1 MWFNRMCKGQANNN
15 KKGLFMT
22 NNQNFK
28 TITII
33 SVIFLLVL
41 ISLYTMLP
49 PSPDKNADISK
60 NFSVNRA
67 VQHLN
72 YIANTAHPSG
82 SVENEIVRSYIVEQL
97 NLMGLEPEIEH
108 SNHASLYS
116 KMLTGGDMYNVIGK
130 LKGTG
135 SDHTI
140 MMSAHYDSVQQGP
153 GASDDGSGVAALLET
168 IRVLK
173 SAPPL
178 RNDIYFVFTDGEE
191 QGLMGAKEF
200 WTKSK
205 HKQKIDL
212 IINFEARGT
221 SGPSIMFQTSDHNG
235 WIVKEFAKVAPNPVT
250 SSLLGNLFE
259 IMPNDSDLTV
269 SNENKIPG
277 LNFAYGDGWTRYHT
291 PHDDVKH
298 LDIRSL
304 EHQGQNALA
313 MARHFGQLELDDIK
327 KENAVYFSFF
337 GGVISYSYY
346 WVYPLTGLIVFL
358 FATVTIFAVKKKCAT
373 YKGLGISLLAILLA
387 VISSVLATVL
397 IWMGVNALWAEKMTL
412 FSGAI
417 YDSLYYQW
425 AFLLITASICFLI
438 WRRFRSVN
446 EWEMT
451 LSAIFLGTI
460 FLILLTQFLPGASY
474 LFAWP
479 LLVSLLILGWVVW
492 KNNLD
497 QISTNTW
504 MLSLISFLPVVLFV
518 PLLKLLFTF
527 FPISLVPYLMV
538 LFVWLLALLFMQC
551 KQLFQLGQWV
561 PYTLIGIA
569 VVILSISFFRANPS
583 ADRPIDSNLFYVVD
597 QDKKQAQ
604 WVTTQPPNDW
614 TEKYIASTNISNIKS
629 ILPFNYDKKAWVG
642 NAPVRNYQMPR
653 IKLVKTEEKQ
663 GNKMI
668 HFRFSGGTDVQNMY
682 LSIPGGRVQKI
693 KVGEESFTIPKSME
707 TFYYKQAGIPKQGLD
722 VIVEV
727 KGNQPVEFTFGSE
740 QHPDPEIRS
749 KRPPHLMTSGLFDE
763 SIVVIKRVTY

>member
-1 MWFNRMCKGQANNN
+1 
-15 KKGLFMT
+15 MT
-22 NNQNFK
+22 NNQNLK
-28 TITII
+28 TISII
-33 SVIFLLVL
+33 SFIVL
-41 ISLYTMLP
+41 FAFISLFTIVP
-49 PSPDKNADISK
+49 PNPDKKADISK
-60 NFSVNRA
+60 HFSADRA

-72 YIANTAHPSG
+72 HIAKTAHPSG
-82 SVENEIVRSYIVEQL
+82 SVENEKVRNYLVEQL
-97 NLMGLEPEIEH
+97 KLLGLKPVIEH
-108 SNHASLYS
+108 SNHASLYP
-116 KMLTGGDMYNVIGK
+116 KMLIGGDMYNVIGK
-130 LKGTG
+130 LEGIST
-135 SDHTI
+135 DHAM

-173 SAPPL
+173 SGPPL
-178 RNDIYFVFTDGEE
+178 KNDIYFVFTDGEE

-200 WTKSK
+200 WTKSN

-221 SGPSIMFQTSDHNG
+221 SGPSIMFQTSDQNG
-235 WIVKEFAKVAPNPVT
+235 WMVKEFAKAAPNPVT

-277 LNFAYGDGWTRYHT
+277 LNFAYGDGWTGYHT

-313 MARHFGQLELDDIK
+313 MARHFGQLELNDIK
-327 KENAVYFSFF
+327 KENAVYFNFL
-337 GGVISYSYY
+337 GVVISYSYY
-346 WVYPLTGLIVFL
+346 WVYPLTGLIVL
-358 FATVTIFAVKKKCAT
+358 LLIMVTLLAVKKKCAT

-387 VISSVLATVL
+387 IISSILATVL
-397 IWMGVNALWAEKMTL
+397 IWTGVNALWAKKMTL
-412 FSGAI
+412 FSSAI
-417 YDSLYYQW
+417 YYSLYYQW
-425 AFLLITASICFLI
+425 AFMLITASICFLI

-451 LSAIFLGTI
+451 LAAIFIGAI

-492 KNNLD
+492 KNKMD
-497 QISTNTW
+497 KISTNTW
-504 MLSLISFLPVVLFV
+504 TLSLISFLPIVLFV
-518 PLLKLLFTF
+518 PLFKLLFTF
-527 FPISLVPYLMV
+527 FPIRLVPYLML

-604 WVTTQPPNDW
+604 WVTTRPPEKW
-614 TEKYIASTNISNIKS
+614 TKKYIDATNISDIKS

-642 NAPVRNYQMPR
+642 NAPVRNYQMPK
-653 IKLVKTEEKQ
+653 IKLVQTEKKQ
-663 GNKMI
+663 GNRI
-668 HFRFSGGTDVQNMY
+668 VHFRFTGGTDVQNMY

-693 KVGEESFTIPKSME
+693 KVGEDSFTIPNSME
-707 TFYYKQAGIPKQGLD
+707 TFYYKQAGIPKKGLD
-722 VIVEV
+722 VVVEV

-749 KRPPHLMTSGLFDE
+749 KRPPHLITSGLFDE
-763 SIVVIKRVTY
+763 SILVIRRVTY

>member
-1 MWFNRMCKGQANNN
+1 MIAF
-15 KKGLFMT
+15 
-22 NNQNFK
+22 
-28 TITII
+28 
-33 SVIFLLVL
+33 
-41 ISLYTMLP
+41 ISLHTIVP
-49 PSPDKNADISK
+49 PSPDKKADISE
-60 NFSVNRA
+60 NFSADRA

-72 YIANTAHPSG
+72 HIAKTAHPSG
-82 SVENEIVRSYIVEQL
+82 SIENEKVRNYLVEQL
-97 NLMGLEPEIEH
+97 KLMGLKPEIEH
-108 SNHASLYS
+108 SNHASLYP
-116 KMLTGGDMYNVIGK
+116 KMLTGGDMYNVIVK
-130 LKGTG
+130 LEGTS
-135 SDHTI
+135 SDHAM

-178 RNDIYFVFTDGEE
+178 KNDIYFVFTDGEE
-191 QGLMGAKEF
+191 QGLMSAKEF

-235 WIVKEFAKVAPNPVT
+235 WMVKEFAKAAPNPVT

-277 LNFAYGDGWTRYHT
+277 LNFAYGDGWTGYHT
-291 PHDDVKH
+291 PRDDVKH

-304 EHQGQNALA
+304 EHQGRNALA
-313 MARHFGQLELDDIK
+313 MARHFGQLELNDIK
-327 KENAVYFSFF
+327 KENAVYFNFF
-337 GGVISYSYY
+337 GVVISYSYY
-346 WVYPLTGLIVFL
+346 WVYPLTGLIVL
-358 FATVTIFAVKKKCAT
+358 VFAMVTIIAVKNKRAS
-373 YKGLGISLLAILLA
+373 YKGLGFSLLAILFA
-387 VISSVLATVL
+387 VISSIFATVM

-417 YDSLYYQW
+417 YDSSYYQW
-425 AFLLITASICFLI
+425 AFLLLTASISFLI
-438 WRRFRSVN
+438 WRKFRSVN

-451 LSAIFLGTI
+451 LSAIFLGVI
-460 FLILLTQFLPGASY
+460 VLILLTQFLPGASY

-479 LLVSLLILGWVVW
+479 LLVSLLILGWVIW
-492 KNNLD
+492 KNKLD
-497 QISTNTW
+497 TISANTW
-504 MLSLISFLPVVLFV
+504 MLSLISFLPIILFV

-527 FPISLVPYLMV
+527 FPVSLVPYLML
-538 LFVWLLALLFMQC
+538 LFVWLLALLFMPC

-604 WVTTQPPNDW
+604 WVTTQPPDDW
-614 TEKYIASTNISNIKS
+614 TKKYITSTNTSNIKA
-629 ILPFNYDKKAWVG
+629 ILPFNYDKQAWVG
-642 NAPVRNYQMPR
+642 NAPVRNYQIPQ
-653 IKLVKTEEKQ
+653 IKLVKTGIKQ

-668 HFRFSGGTDVQNMY
+668 HFRFTGGTDVQNMY
-682 LSIPGGRVQKI
+682 LYIPGGRVQKI
-693 KVGEESFTIPKSME
+693 KVDEESFTIPKSME

-727 KGNQPVEFTFGSE
+727 KGDQPIEFTFGSE

-749 KRPPHLMTSGLFDE
+749 KRPSHLITSGLFDE
-763 SIVVIKRVTY
+763 SIVVIERITY

>member
-1 MWFNRMCKGQANNN
+1 
-15 KKGLFMT
+15 MT
-22 NNQNFK
+22 NHQNLK
-28 TITII
+28 AITII
-33 SVIFLLVL
+33 SFIFLFAF
-41 ISLYTMLP
+41 ISLYTMVP
-49 PSPDKNADISK
+49 PSPDKKADISR
-60 NFSVNRA
+60 NFSADRA

-72 YIANTAHPSG
+72 HIAKTAHPSG
-82 SVENEIVRSYIVEQL
+82 SVENEKVRNYLVEQL
-97 NLMGLEPEIEH
+97 KLMGLKPEIEH
-108 SNHASLYS
+108 SNHASLYP

-130 LKGTG
+130 LEGTS
-135 SDHTI
+135 SDHAM

-173 SAPPL
+173 SGPPL
-178 RNDIYFVFTDGEE
+178 KNDIYFVFTDGEE

-200 WTKSK
+200 WTKSN
-205 HKQKIDL
+205 HKQKMDL

-221 SGPSIMFQTSDHNG
+221 SGPSIMFQTSDQNG
-235 WIVKEFAKVAPNPVT
+235 WMVKEFAKAAPNPVT

-277 LNFAYGDGWTRYHT
+277 LNFAYGDGWTGYHT
-291 PHDDVKH
+291 PRDDVKH

-304 EHQGQNALA
+304 EHQGQNALT
-313 MARHFGQLELDDIK
+313 MARHFGQLELNDIK
-327 KENAVYFSFF
+327 KENAVYFNFF
-337 GGVISYSYY
+337 GVVISYSYY
-346 WVYPLTGLIVFL
+346 WVYPLTGLILLL
-358 FATVTIFAVKKKCAT
+358 FAMVTIFAVKKKCAT

-387 VISSVLATVL
+387 IISSIIATVL
-397 IWMGVNALWAEKMTL
+397 IWMGVNALWAEKITL

-438 WRRFRSVN
+438 WRKFRTVN

-451 LSAIFLGTI
+451 LSAIFLGVI

-492 KNNLD
+492 KNKMD
-497 QISTNTW
+497 EIISNPW

-527 FPISLVPYLMV
+527 FPVSLVPYLM
-538 LFVWLLALLFMQC
+538 LLLVWLLALLFMQC
-551 KQLFQLGQWV
+551 KQLFGLGQWV
-561 PYTLIGIA
+561 PYTLLGIA

-604 WVTTQPPNDW
+604 WITTQPPDDW
-614 TEKYIASTNISNIKS
+614 TKKYIASTNTSNIKS

-642 NAPVRNYQMPR
+642 NAPARNYQMPQ
-653 IKLVKTEEKQ
+653 IKLVKTETKQ
-663 GNKMI
+663 GNKII
-668 HFRFSGGTDVQNMY
+668 HFRFTGGTDVQNMY
-682 LSIPGGRVQKI
+682 LSIPGGRAQKI

-727 KGNQPVEFTFGSE
+727 KGNQPVVFTFGSE

-763 SIVVIKRVTY
+763 SILVIKRVTY